1 MRIENPEVSVELR
14 DSSATNANTF
24 EPFNSRPAVRRTL
37 IDSPCNKQ
45 VKQRYIY

>member
-1 MRIENPEVSVELR
+1 MYICIYMYIYVYMYIC
-14 DSSATNANTF
+14 AKTF
-24 EPFNSRPAVRRTL
+24 EPFNSSAAVRRTS